1 MSAAPGGSGS
11 GWPKRR
17 AGWLGGAVVVL
28 GLGALIGAILG
39 SVWVGVLLGLL
50 VSIGWL
56 IAYESWRGK
65 TPHLHDDDDDGAR
78 L

>member
-1 MSAAPGGSGS
+1 MTERGT
-11 GWPKRR
+11 GWPKGRT
-17 AGWLGGAVVVL
+17 GWIIGTVVLL
-28 GLGALIGAILG
+28 GLGVLVGAILG
-39 SVWVGVLLGLL
+39 SVVLGLVIAIV

-65 TPHLHDDDDDGAR
+65 APGLDDPWDDGAQ